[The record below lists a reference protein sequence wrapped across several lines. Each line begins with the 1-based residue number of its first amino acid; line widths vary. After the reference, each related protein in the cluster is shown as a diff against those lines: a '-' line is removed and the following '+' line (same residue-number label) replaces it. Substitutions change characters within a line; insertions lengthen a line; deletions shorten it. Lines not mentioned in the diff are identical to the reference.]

1 MTRIARFTT
10 VAAVA
15 LALVGCAGTSAG
27 DPATDT
33 APAETAAADADAG
46 DAPMDAADAPDT
58 AADDADAVPPPPDT
72 VEVVDPGDLPPLPA
86 GPHIEMTLQVDPPM
100 LPFPWDWHTVDAP
113 DPWTG
118 LRLKVTGALH
128 ANGLIQPVANMFA
141 AYLPH
146 TELLNGFGCIGI
158 VALPLTAAPGPLPA
172 VTGAAELIQ
181 VRRVSDGADV
191 PFRVEYAEYS
201 ESGEV
206 VRRLLELDPIHPLVE
221 GERYLVLVR
230 KGLTDADGTPLVAP
244 PLAEVILGTRAPYG
258 PQGWRTEMARTRD
271 RTLEALDLIEDAP
284 AAEDLLLALHYTTG
298 VTKELLFAAADVV
311 MGLDIEIDLDPD
323 GDGVDNVTP
332 GPEHPS
338 FKSNP
343 QVGLVIQGAF
353 HAPDFRDA
361 EGIMVGD
368 ADGDPE
374 IHGYVWRDFWL
385 TIPAAPGAGPWPF
398 AITQHG
404 LNSWKETQYSWARDY
419 ATLGVASG
427 GFDFMYHGAGK
438 DGGFWFLAVD
448 VPREVVDNFR
458 QSALDMLSFE
468 RAAATVA
475 AQLDLDLAL
484 DRIVYSG
491 HSLGAIMSSLACPLS
506 ATERIGGFV
515 NGGGDFMHLIKTAFE
530 KTGLF
535 DALPG
540 GMWSAFRV
548 LGGHIM
554 SQSDPALYAPHL
566 MLDPEGDRGPCPFML
581 QVSLQDSTVPPRTGY
596 ELAVASGAPLV
607 EPVIEPWEWLT
618 PTPPEGLTW
627 GALQFDGEHELFN
640 GGDGPEEKARARG
653 VYFHYVDTFFHGEA
667 PEILWPEG

>member
-1 MTRIARFTT
+1 MRTPTT
-10 VAAVA
+10 ILLVAAA
-15 LALVGCAGTSAG
+15 LALAGCAGT
-27 DPATDT
+27 ATNE
-33 APAETAAADADAG
+33 PAEDAAPVDLSGADSTARPG
-46 DAPMDAADAPDT
+46 DASDVTTM
-58 AADDADAVPPPPDT
+58 DDADASPPPLDV
-72 VEVVDPGDLPPLPA
+72 VEVVDPEDLPPLPD
-86 GPHIEMTLQVDPPM
+86 GPWIEMSLREEIPV
-100 LPFPWDWHTVDAP
+100 LPFPWDWHTED
-113 DPWTG
+113 DPGESTG

-128 ANGLIQPVANMFA
+128 ANALIQPVANMFA

-146 TELLNGFGCIGI
+146 TELLNGFGAIGI
-158 VALPLTAAPGPLPA
+158 LALPVTEAPAELPPY
-172 VTGAAELIQ
+172 TGAGELIE
-181 VRRVSDGADV
+181 VRRISDGADLV
-191 PFRVEYAEYS
+191 FRIEYTEYS

-206 VRRLLELDPIHPLVE
+206 VRRLVELDPVQPLRE

-230 KGLTDADGTPLVAP
+230 NGLASAADGTPFAP
-244 PLAEVILGTRAPYG
+244 APLAEVILGREAPYG
-258 PQGWRTEMARTRD
+258 PPGWRTEMKRTRD
-271 RTLEALDLIEDAP
+271 RTLEALEALEDVP

-298 VTKELLFAAADVV
+298 NTKDLLFAAADMV
-311 MGLDIEIDLDPD
+311 MALDVEVDLDPD
-323 GDGVDNVTP
+323 GDGADNITP

-338 FKSNP
+338 FKNAP
-343 QVGLVIQGAF
+343 QVGLVIQGAYN
-353 HAPDFRDA
+353 APDFRDA
-361 EGIMVGD
+361 EGIMAG
-368 ADGDPE
+368 DGDGNPV
-374 IHGYVWRDFWL
+374 IHGYAWRDFWL
-385 TIPAAPGAGPWPF
+385 VVPAAPAEGPWPF

-404 LNSWKETQYSWARDY
+404 LNSWKETQYSWGRDY
-419 ATLGVASG
+419 ADLGVASG
-427 GFDFMYHGAGK
+427 GFDFMHHGQGK

-468 RAAATVA
+468 RAVAGLAAD
-475 AQLDLDLAL
+475 LDLDIAT

-506 ATERIGGFV
+506 RTERIGGFV
-515 NGGGDFMHLIKTAFE
+515 NGGGDFMHLIQTAFE

-554 SQSDPALYAPHL
+554 SQSDPALYAEHL
-566 MLDPEGDRGPCPFML
+566 MLEPEGDRGPCPFQL
-581 QVSLQDSTVPPRTGY
+581 QVSLQDSTVPARTGY

-618 PTPPEGLTW
+618 PTAPEGLTW

-653 VYFHYVDTFFHGEA
+653 VYFHYVDAFFKAGV
-667 PEILWPEG
+667 PEIVWPEG

>member
-1 MTRIARFTT
+1 MTRITWIG
-10 VAAVA
+10 AAVA
-15 LALVGCAGTSAG
+15 LALSGCAGTSTG
-27 DPATDT
+27 EPAADT
-33 APAETAAADADAG
+33 APADVTDIAEDGAAV
-46 DAPMDAADAPDT
+46 PTDAPDG
-58 AADDADAVPPPPDT
+58 AADHADTAPLPLDV
-72 VEVVDPGDLPPLPA
+72 VEVVDPEELPPLPA
-86 GPHIEMTLQVDPPM
+86 GPHIGMTLQTDPP
-100 LPFPWDWHTVDAP
+100 LVPFPWDWHTEDAP
-113 DPWTG
+113 EEGTG

-128 ANGLIQPVANMFA
+128 SNGLIQPVANMFS

-158 VALPLTAAPGPLPA
+158 VALPLTAAPGALPA
-172 VTGAAELIQ
+172 VTGADALIQ
-181 VRRVSDGADV
+181 VRRVSDGADL
-191 PFRVEYAEYS
+191 PFRVEYAEYT

-230 KGLTDADGTPLVAP
+230 KGITDADGTPLVTP
-244 PLAEVILGTRAPYG
+244 PLAEVILGTREPYG

-271 RTLEALDLIEDAP
+271 RTLEALGLLEDAP
-284 AAEDLLLALHYTTG
+284 AAEELLLALHYTTG
-298 VTKELLFAAADVV
+298 ITKELLFAAADVV
-311 MGLDIEIDLDPD
+311 MALDVEVDLDPD
-323 GDGVDNVTP
+323 GDGADNITP

-343 QVGLVIQGAF
+343 QVGLVIEGAF

-361 EGIMVGD
+361 EGIMEGD
-368 ADGDPE
+368 ADGDPVV
-374 IHGYVWRDFWL
+374 HGYVWRDFWI
-385 TIPAAPGAGPWPF
+385 TIPAAPAAGPWPF

-404 LNSWKETQYSWARDY
+404 LNSWKETQFSWGRDY

-427 GFDFMYHGAGK
+427 AFDFMHHGAGK

-468 RAAATVA
+468 RAAAAVA
-475 AQLDLDLAL
+475 AELDLDLPL
-484 DRIVYSG
+484 DRVVYSG

-506 ATERIGGFV
+506 RTERIGGFV

-554 SQSDPALYAPHL
+554 SQSDPALYARHL
-566 MLDPEGDRGPCPFML
+566 MLDPEGDRGQCPFQL
-581 QVSLQDSTVPPRTGY
+581 QVSLQDSTVPARTGY

-653 VYFHYVDTFFHGEA
+653 VYFHYVDTFFNGEA
-667 PEILWPEG
+667 PEIVWPDG